1 MAHRVISRQRGISV
15 AFGAKR
21 TFSDQRFQS
30 RIYEYAP

>member
-1 MAHRVISRQRGISV
+1 MLAHHVAAGGISV
-15 AFGAKR
+15 HFGAKR